1 MSATP
6 ATSISSNKMLQLAPD
21 QTQINSIANYGTTVL
36 NLFILLPVLSATRLL
51 RTFIDSAQDC
61 YQ

>member
-6 ATSISSNKMLQLAPD
+6 PTSISSNKMLQLAPD
-21 QTQINSIANYGTTVL
+21 QTQINSIVNYGTTDL
-36 NLFILLPVLSATRLL
+36 NLFILLPVLSAARLL